1 MSRKRDGGTGLES
14 GVRLL
19 KETNVSVTQA
29 LTDN

>member
-1 MSRKRDGGTGLES
+1 MFRKRDGGISMDS

-29 LTDN
+29 LIDN